1 MRSRPVI
8 AGILIVALVAG
19 ILYWRGASGV
29 NQAVALEKRL
39 AGLFSKFNL
48 TDNNIVRKSLKEKVL
63 GRAKYLQMHVE
74 YNAPSSFSW
83 KSFEPA
89 LKKELS
95 WTSFRVT
102 DADQE
107 FKKYTEV
114 CTVTISRGK
123 FAIFMLKINRKKAA
137 ALPAVTKVY
146 KNPRIAVVMDDFGYN
161 MNDFDTLFG
170 MKQPVTLSILPGQ
183 RYSRQIATLAR
194 SRGYEVILHLPLEA
208 HRKDV
213 PEESDTIKSGM
224 AEKDIVARLAKE
236 LESVPGADGVS
247 NHQGSKST
255 EDRKLMTSI
264 IKYLKTK
271 GLYFFDSLTSQKSVC
286 REAAKSARVRYARR
300 DLFLDNSNEIASIE
314 KQVMDL
320 RNMAFT
326 QGDVIAV
333 CHDRKNTITVLSRM
347 MPEMAREGIK
357 FVSLSEMVE

>member
-8 AGILIVALVAG
+8 AIILMIALAAG
-19 ILYWRGASGV
+19 FLYWRGASGV
-29 NQAVALEKRL
+29 NQSVALEKRL
-39 AGLFSKFNL
+39 AGLFSKFSL

-63 GRAKYLQMHVE
+63 GRTKYLQMRVE
-74 YNAPSSFSW
+74 YNAPASFSW
-83 KSFEPA
+83 KSFESA

-107 FKKYTEV
+107 FKKYTEAY
-114 CTVTISRGK
+114 TVTISRGK
-123 FAIFMLKINRKKAA
+123 FGIFTLKINKKKAA
-137 ALPAVTKVY
+137 ALPAVTKTY
-146 KNPRIAVVMDDFGYN
+146 KSPKIAIVMDDFGYN
-161 MNDFDTLFG
+161 MNDFDAFFG
-170 MKQPVTLSILPGQ
+170 IKQPVTLSVLPDQ

-224 AEKDIVARLAKE
+224 TEKGIVSRLAKE

-255 EDRKLMTSI
+255 EDRKLMMI
-264 IKYLKTK
+264 IMKYLKSK

-286 REAAKSARVRYARR
+286 KEVAKSSGVRYGRR
-300 DLFLDNSNEIASIE
+300 DLFLDNSSEIPNIE
-314 KQVMDL
+314 KQVMEL
-320 RNMAFT
+320 RSMAFT

-333 CHDRKNTITVLSRM
+333 CHDRKNTITVLARM